1 MSDKH
6 VSEKATSKVSYD
18 EIADKEMSSA
28 SNALFDEFS
37 QGAKQLFNGVMR
49 IAERMHDNEA
59 ANLATFLGESAAEQ
73 HTKNLEKEAARALKR
88 GDLAGAKHFLKR
100 DIAFTSWTQSLDDE
114 DTQRLMKELDVIQK
128 AEKQK
133 EQEKAAERKSAK
145 PSKASQSMAHLA
157 DVILAGA

>member
-1 MSDKH
+1 
-6 VSEKATSKVSYD
+6 
-18 EIADKEMSSA
+18 MSSA

-37 QGAKQLFNGVMR
+37 QGARQLFNGVMR
-49 IAERMHDNEA
+49 VAERMHDNEA
-59 ANLATFLGESAAEQ
+59 ANLATFFGESAAEQ
-73 HTKNLEKEAARALKR
+73 HTKNLEKEAARALQR

-100 DIAFTSWTQSLDDE
+100 DIAFTSWTQSMDDE
-114 DTQRLMKELDVIQK
+114 DTQRLIKELQK

-133 EQEKAAERKSAK
+133 EQEKVAEKKSAK